1 MKHVFVTACAVAAL
15 CGTAFAQTPATKDNN
30 APAAKPG
37 MTEQKPAT
45 PPASTMDSSK
55 STMDPSKSATDASKP
70 SGIAA
75 ANPQGGVRVTF
86 YTVKPADVQASNL
99 MGSTVYNVNNENIG
113 EINDLVIEE
122 GKTLRA
128 VVIGVGGFLGIGERN
143 VAVEP
148 TSLLITRNNDNDDV
162 RIVLNTTKED
172 LKNAPEVKFDKE
184 SREKAATNESA
195 PASTTGA
202 ASADMDKRPSNTMD
216 KSK

>member
-15 CGTAFAQTPATKDNN
+15 CGTAFAQTPATKDN

-37 MTEQKPAT
+37 MTEQKPAST
-45 PPASTMDSSK
+45 PSANPSKAGSSMDSSRSTMDSSK
-55 STMDPSKSATDASKP
+55 PAMDASKP
-70 SGIAA
+70 SGMAA

-148 TSLLITRNNDNDDV
+148 SSLLITRNNDNDDV

-184 SREKAATNESA
+184 SRDKAAANDSA
-195 PASTTGA
+195 PAATTGA
-202 ASADMDKRPSNTMD
+202 ASSDTMN